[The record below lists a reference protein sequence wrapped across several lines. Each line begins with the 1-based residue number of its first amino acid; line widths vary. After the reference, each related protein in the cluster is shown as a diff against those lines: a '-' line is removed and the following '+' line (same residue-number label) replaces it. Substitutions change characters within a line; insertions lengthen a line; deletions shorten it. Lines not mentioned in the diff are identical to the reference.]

1 MNKIKTP
8 FGYLCLP
15 NERMIENTATAYDEI
30 PKHKNIDIIN
40 ITSDNAKKLYRTE
53 NPYGIGYTDHY
64 DRVLA
69 SKRSVMKLNASKPTR
84 KIDFFETS

>member
-1 MNKIKTP
+1 MKKIKTP

-15 NERMIENTATAYDEI
+15 NKRMIESTATAYDEI
-30 PKHKNIDIIN
+30 PEHKNIDIIN

-64 DRVLA
+64 SHVLI
-69 SKRSVMKLNASKPTR
+69 SKKAITKLYGGNSTR
-84 KIDFFETS
+84 KIDFLEVS